1 MERGKLE
8 TIKLVKNLQNLN
20 PILQDLFSINDE
32 INSFTN
38 VESYTPIWTGTGLAY
53 TGNPATGS
61 YIKIGKLVHFT
72 INVDCT
78 NVTNF
83 GTGQYS
89 ITLPF
94 APSVQYAFRD
104 GQAYDTSAVQHY
116 RILGEG
122 IPFTNA
128 MLLWYGGTTND
139 LAFKFNT
146 PINTLATN
154 DYWYI
159 SGTYIIS

>member
-1 MERGKLE
+1 MERDSLQ
-8 TIKLVKNLQNLN
+8 TIELIKNLQNLN
-20 PILQDLFSINDE
+20 PILQDLLSINDE
-32 INSFTN
+32 INGFSDIQT
-38 VESYTPIWTGTGLAY
+38 YTPIWTGTGLEY
-53 TGNPATGS
+53 TGNPTTDS
-61 YIKIGKLVHFT
+61 YVKIGSLVHFT

-78 NVTNF
+78 TVTNF

-94 APSVQYAFRD
+94 AASVPYAFRD
-104 GQAYDTSAVQHY
+104 GQAYDTSATQHY

-122 IPFTNA
+122 IPSSDA

-139 LAFKFNT
+139 LAFKYNT

-159 SGTYIIS
+159 SGTYIIL

>member
-1 MERGKLE
+1 MERNSLE

-20 PILQDLFSINDE
+20 PILQDLMTINDE
-32 INSFTN
+32 INNFIEVKTYS
-38 VESYTPIWTGTGLAY
+38 PIWTGAGLTY
-53 TGNPATGS
+53 SSNPATGS
-61 YIKIGKLVHFT
+61 YVKIGRLVHFT
-72 INVDCT
+72 INVICT

-94 APSVQYAFRD
+94 IPSVQYAFRD
-104 GQAYDTSAVQHY
+104 GQIFDDSANQHY

-122 IPFTNA
+122 IPATTT

-146 PINTLATN
+146 PVNLLAVA
-154 DYWYI
+154 DDWYV
-159 SGTYIIS
+159 SGTYIIE